1 MSSERNLRGLEIEI
15 CKILEGDCSEEE
27 EEMED
32 ETEMLVEYIENQCE
46 NIPVEDIQ
54 FLEEIGRSYI
64 FIY

>member
-1 MSSERNLRGLEIEI
+1 
-15 CKILEGDCSEEE
+15 
-27 EEMED
+27 MED